1 MLETALSMLLR
12 ATAAQQAA
20 RVARG
25 MAGRLALRAVAA
37 ILAAICIFGALGCAL
52 AALWIYALPRT
63 GPALAAAI
71 VAVALLCIAGLL
83 LLLAR
88 GRSRSV
94 LKEASSRETSAHSN
108 PPGPLSELLRGDSSA
123 LLVAAILAGL
133 LLGTKSSRGKKEP

>member
-1 MLETALSMLLR
+1 LLETALSMLLR

-94 LKEASSRETSAHSN
+94 KEASSRETSAHSS